1 MEQDVKRNWRDARI
15 KSSVDNNFD
24 EIFNGRRHT
33 ALENLSRRY
42 KRFSTI
48 ALVFVL
54 WGPMTF
60 SNPSLLEHGRM
71 VMSIV
76 SAVYFMICSGMDYW
90 LYQGIRSID
99 CSTMTV
105 SEVSRRALSYRK
117 RHLQFIA
124 ILLPIAF
131 IWIGMLVYYINY
143 NKYFIWGIVIG
154 GIIGFAVG
162 FRQLLAFLSDYRRV
176 VEDNF

>member
-1 MEQDVKRNWRDARI
+1 
-15 KSSVDNNFD
+15 
-24 EIFNGRRHT
+24 
-33 ALENLSRRY
+33 
-42 KRFSTI
+42 
-48 ALVFVL
+48 
-54 WGPMTF
+54 
-60 SNPSLLEHGRM
+60 
-71 VMSIV
+71 
-76 SAVYFMICSGMDYW
+76 MDYW

-105 SEVSRRALSYRK
+105 SEVSRRALFYRK

-154 GIIGFAVG
+154 GIIVFDVG
-162 FRQLLAFLSDYRRV
+162 FRQLLAFLADYRRV